1 MNQKGTAYILC
12 TSIYLSVCAYEREG
26 ELFVFTLLSC
36 SYSSH
41 GVVTFSLIMSVCVYV
56 CCSDACHVALPTDIV
71 FTSRK
76 NVFLVNYF
84 YT

>member
-1 MNQKGTAYILC
+1 M
-12 TSIYLSVCAYEREG
+12 REG

-41 GVVTFSLIMSVCVYV
+41 GAVAFSLIYVSV

-71 FTSRK
+71 FTSR
-76 NVFLVNYF
+76 NVFLENYF
-84 YT
+84 YKA